1 MKKIILSIAAI
12 FVGFSLI
19 TTPVFAEEGKG
30 TCVPTAILGNNNQV
44 CDDGEGS
51 GIKHILKLVV
61 EIMTVGV
68 GILATIGLS
77 VAGVQYLTAGG
88 SEEQTRKAKRRIFE
102 IVIGLAA
109 YVLIYALLY
118 FLLPDFKPFS

>member
-1 MKKIILSIAAI
+1 MKRLILSIAAI
-12 FVGFSLI
+12 FVGFSLV
-19 TTPVFAEEGKG
+19 TTPVFAAE
-30 TCVPTAILGNNNQV
+30 TSCVQTAILGENHEV

-51 GIKHILKLVV
+51 GIKHILELVV

-109 YVLIYALLY
+109 YVLIYAILY